1 MQRLQTWWILT
12 SEWHEWCPRNNSVNV
27 EVGVTYMIRRA
38 GTLHARCS
46 STIAGADQRSM
57 VHGKQPRAA
66 SRNHGNAGRE
76 RRESGRAGVPMRG
89 GRTRERGT
97 VNVIGVRQF
106 PAYSIFH
113 GASLKRKLTRESSTS
128 RGVRGRTVN
137 GKRRGTYAQLRSH
150 SDRGPRLPRG
160 VEGAARGQSSLSA
173 SAPSG
178 LPSR

>member
-1 MQRLQTWWILT
+1 M
-12 SEWHEWCPRNNSVNV
+12 
-27 EVGVTYMIRRA
+27 YMIRRA

-57 VHGKQPRAA
+57 VQESNRELHQEITETLEEERV
-66 SRNHGNAGRE
+66 RE
-76 RRESGRAGVPMRG
+76 RRESGRAGVPMGG

-160 VEGAARGQSSLSA
+160 VGSAARGQSSLSA

>member
-1 MQRLQTWWILT
+1 MDCYERVAQVVPAKQLGQCGGRRHVYDTTSRDTTCQMQFYDSRGR
-12 SEWHEWCPRNNSVNV
+12 SEKH
-27 EVGVTYMIRRA
+27 
-38 GTLHARCS
+38 GT
-46 STIAGADQRSM
+46 
-57 VHGKQPRAA
+57 GKQPRAA

-160 VEGAARGQSSLSA
+160 VGSAARGQSSLSA